1 MALDKDKLSTDIFN
15 AFSSNTELT
24 DAAKAELKAKSKAI
38 AAAIDDFVKS
48 AEVTVDIPVLQVAT
62 SAGAGSTLPG
72 QGISSAV
79 N

>member
-1 MALDKDKLSTDIFN
+1 MALNKDKLSKDFFD

-24 DAAKAELKAKSKAI
+24 DVAKSELDAKCKAI

-48 AEVTVDIPVLQVAT
+48 AQVTVDIPVLQVAT

-72 QGISSAV
+72 QGLSSSV
-79 N
+79 K